1 MVDLFSLGFLKVTLL
16 DIIDIVIVAYI
27 IYNLYKWLKGTVGSQ
42 IFIGLLIVM
51 VLSFSAQLLNLRA
64 LSWLLKFIT
73 DIWVI
78 TFIILF
84 QPEIRRLLV
93 LIARTPFLRKTP
105 SSIETPGYVN
115 EIVEAAFEL
124 SQHQHGAL
132 IIVVQSSGIRGFNET
147 GEILNARLSKDL
159 LRAIFYP
166 RAALHDGAVVVK
178 NDIIEA
184 ARCTMP
190 LSTTTSFNGDPLG
203 MRHRAGLGISE
214 QADVLSVIV
223 SEETGSI
230 SVAEN
235 GVLYRGL
242 SRESLRQKLSGS
254 HEPTFIHKAKKSVES
269 LLKKQ
274 K

>member
-1 MVDLFSLGFLKVTLL
+1 MLELFSFGFLKITLL
-16 DIIDIVIVAYI
+16 DVIDITIVAAI
-27 IYNLYKWLKGTVGSQ
+27 VYNLYKWLKGTVGSQ

-51 VLSFSAQLLNLRA
+51 LLSFSAQAMNLKA

-84 QPEIRRLLV
+84 QPEIRRLMV
-93 LIARTPFLRKTP
+93 LIARSPFLKKGVSGEDTD
-105 SSIETPGYVN
+105 IAN
-115 EIVEAAFEL
+115 EIVDAAFEM

-132 IIVVQSSGIRGFNET
+132 IIVVQSSGIRGLSET
-147 GEILNARLSKDL
+147 GELLNAKLSKDL

-166 RAALHDGAVVVK
+166 RAALHDGAVIVK
-178 NDIIEA
+178 NGLIEA

-190 LSTTTSFNGDPLG
+190 LSSSTAYNGEPLG

-230 SVAEN
+230 SIAEN
-235 GVLYRGL
+235 GVLQRGL
-242 SRESLRQKLSGS
+242 SRDALRQKLSGA
-254 HEPTFIHKAKKSVES
+254 HEPSFLEKLREKVE
-269 LLKKQ
+269 KYFNKQ